1 MNTEMILK
9 TDVLDILFENRNKLY
24 GAYPLRKFYPERVK
38 ISLVIMLGVVM
49 GFCLFAAIPKSATE
63 EFDVITV
70 DDPGFRKIN
79 PEKKIPEPKPKV
91 LAKAIVNTAKFP
103 SALKIVNER
112 DSADILPENLENVR
126 IGSVTITDGVDEGM
140 LDVPGNSFATEPAA
154 PAKETLVADLSIPVE
169 NPEVQPSYPGGINA
183 LRTFLQRNLTNP
195 RDLEE
200 GEQVSVQIKFIVGY
214 DGKLQRFE
222 TIRDGGAEFNNEVIR
237 VLKKMP
243 HWIAGKS
250 NGKSVS
256 VYFTIPVKFVPSD

>member
-24 GAYPLRKFYPERVK
+24 GAYPLRKFYPERIK
-38 ISLVIMLGVVM
+38 KSLVIMLGVVIA
-49 GFCLFAAIPKSATE
+49 FCLFAVIPKSAKE
-63 EFDVITV
+63 QLYVITV
-70 DDPGFRKIN
+70 EDPGFRKIN

-91 LAKAIVNTAKFP
+91 LAKTIINTAKFP
-103 SALKIVNER
+103 STLKIVNEK
-112 DSADILPENLENVR
+112 DSADILPENLDNVR
-126 IGSVTITDGVDEGM
+126 IGSVTITGGVDEGM
-140 LDVPGNSFATEPAA
+140 VGVSSNTFVPAPAV
-154 PAKETLVADLSIPVE
+154 PAKEILAPDLSIPVE
-169 NPEVQPSYPGGINA
+169 NPEVEPSYPGGINA

-195 RDLEE
+195 RELEE

-222 TIRDGGAEFNNEVIR
+222 TVRDGGEEFNSEVIR

-243 HWIAGKS
+243 QWIAGKS
-250 NGKSVS
+250 NGKNVS